1 MADPEWEV
9 LGWEILGTPRVGGPG
24 TRWSWNKA
32 SWGAWRKKCGRGYDR
47 LLARQPP
54 PHGAKSGWGEALLA
68 AVLIRVQ

>member
-1 MADPEWEV
+1 MVDPERQV
-9 LGWEILGTPRVGGPG
+9 LGWEILGTPRVGGP
-24 TRWSWNKA
+24 
-32 SWGAWRKKCGRGYDR
+32 WGAWRKKCGRGYDR